1 MILCFFLKFE
11 FSTIT
16 DPYIPAM
23 ATASSVYYES
33 DHDQR
38 LSFDHANE
46 ELGEFFAGRSKSI
59 ALLLVGPSGVGKT
72 HLVESCATLAGV
84 KLKRLRPQDLSDN
97 NAGVVEATILSAF
110 NPAIFEHE
118 TDNRTVCHVVFID
131 DLDIWAPSKMTS
143 PLHIRIVA
151 TLNDVLQDVVY
162 GHKYEDSQ
170 SHVRFIATSST
181 ADSVHPSL
189 VRPACINKVIR
200 LSALSHSE
208 RQLWCAAGLKSLYHD
223 PEHDKQLSSSISN
236 QLAFMT
242 PGFVHADMHRLF
254 SSLSRHYKDD
264 DFPKSPA
271 DLLQSSK
278 FRGISRSFTP
288 TLLSQ
293 LNPLLSSL
301 QSLSCHPTQLHGM
314 SQQLTQL
321 NQCLNAV
328 FSIQPIDPSNK
339 RAARTVQAL
348 KNIRTLTGIL
358 IHGPTGCGKSALV
371 HQATQVLPDNAVN
384 VLPLDSASIVSSVV
398 GQAERNLTG
407 VFTVARMIAPTVIII
422 DNVDVIAPRR
432 DDLTDNANSTSNDS
446 FSRLLSTMLVQMD
459 GIRSDSPSTDDA
471 PVLVIATTRSFSLV
485 DPALLRPGRIDVHV
499 PVSVPNR
506 TERHD
511 IITHLLAQAAELSV
525 PLNNINTDS
534 LADRSDGWS
543 TAEVLAYVRHEI
555 SKACADKNSE

>member
-1 MILCFFLKFE
+1 
-11 FSTIT
+11 
-16 DPYIPAM
+16 M
-23 ATASSVYYES
+23 ATTSSVFV
-33 DHDQR
+33 DDQS

-46 ELGEFFAGRSKSI
+46 DLIQFFTGQSKSSSV
-59 ALLLVGPSGVGKT
+59 LLVGPSGVGKT
-72 HLVESCATLAGV
+72 HLVKSCATFAGA

-110 NPAIFEHE
+110 NPAVFDYES
-118 TDNRTVCHVVFID
+118 DNRTTVCHVVFID

-162 GHKYEDSQ
+162 GHKYEDDQ
-170 SHVRFIATSST
+170 SHVRFISTSST
-181 ADSVHPSL
+181 IDSVHPSL

-208 RQLWCAAGLKSLYHD
+208 RQRWCTAGLKSLYHD
-223 PEHDKQLSSSISN
+223 IDLDKQLSSSSSISN

-254 SSLSRHYKDD
+254 SSLSRHYKDT
-264 DFPKSPA
+264 DFPKSPIE
-271 DLLQSSK
+271 LLQSSK
-278 FRGISRSFTP
+278 FRSISRSFTP

-301 QSLSCHPTQLHGM
+301 QSLSCHPSQLHGM

-328 FSIQPIDPSNK
+328 FSIHPVDPSNK

-348 KNIRTLTGIL
+348 RNIRTLTGIL
-358 IHGPTGCGKSALV
+358 LHGPTGCGKSALV
-371 HQATQVLPDNAVN
+371 HQATQALPDNAVN

-432 DDLTDNANSTSNDS
+432 DDLTDSANSTSNDS

-459 GIRSDSPSTDDA
+459 GIRSDSPSIDDA

-506 TERHD
+506 TERHE
-511 IITHLLAQAAELSV
+511 IITHLLAEAAQLSV
-525 PLNNINTDS
+525 PLSNINAES
-534 LADRSDGWS
+534 LADRSNGWS

-555 SKACADKNSE
+555 SKACTGQNSA